1 MALSANLLAIPIA
14 APLLTAALIL
24 LLARWGG
31 RRLIRQQIA
40 LTALALCLNFG
51 VALLLFLATA
61 GQGHRIVLQ
70 MGAWTAPFGI
80 TVYCDGLS
88 ATLLLLTALVSIA
101 VYPFA
106 VATIDYHRERMGFH
120 PLYLFLL
127 MGVNGAF
134 LAGDLFNL
142 YVFFEVLLMA
152 SFVLLTVGAQP
163 AQTNSGIRY
172 VVLNL
177 LASTVFLVAAGV
189 AYGTLGTLNMAQI
202 AERLPLASPA
212 VRTLFAGLLLVAFG
226 SKAAIFPLFFWLPAS
241 YHTPPPAVTALF
253 GGLLTKVGIYT
264 LFRSFTLFFPD
275 LLLDWQQ
282 TLLAIAGATMLVGA
296 LGALA
301 QPSIRRLLSFHII
314 SHVGFMLM
322 GLAVALSGN
331 KLAIG
336 FGLGAAVLY
345 LCHHMIVKTALIMAG
360 GAVELHMGSDRL
372 ASIGG
377 LVSRQPHL
385 ALLFFLAA
393 ISLAGVPPFS
403 GFVSKLSL
411 LQITLD
417 SRHWLVSAVS
427 LVASLLTMINMM
439 RLWRESFWGEYKRP
453 SRVPSRILQSSLRQR
468 LMLTPVAALVLLSLG
483 LGVLG
488 EPAFRLSMRVALQA
502 LDRQAYIEA
511 VSPAESISR
520 PPPIHAHDNTGAG
533 SFPEETEPLDGGGL
547 VTAYS
552 R

>member
-1 MALSANLLAIPIA
+1 MAVSANLLAAPVA

-31 RRLIRQQIA
+31 RRLIRHQIA
-40 LTALALCLNFG
+40 LTSVALCFNLA
-51 VALLLFLATA
+51 VAIILFQSTA
-61 GQGHRIVLQ
+61 GQGQRIILQ
-70 MGAWTAPFGI
+70 MGGWSAPYGI
-80 TVYCDGLS
+80 TVYGDGLS
-88 ATLLLLTALVSIA
+88 ATLLLLTALVALA

-106 VATIDYHRERMGFH
+106 VATIDYHRARMGFH

-177 LASTVFLVAAGV
+177 LASTVFLVAAGI

-202 AERLPLASPA
+202 AERLPLAPPA
-212 VRTLFAGLLLVAFG
+212 VRTLFAGLLLIGFG

-253 GGLLTKVGIYT
+253 GGLLTKVGVYT
-264 LFRSFTLFFPD
+264 LFRSFTLFFPE
-275 LLLDWQQ
+275 LLISWQPI
-282 TLLAIAGATMLVGA
+282 LLTIAGATMLVGA

-301 QPSIRRLLSFHII
+301 QPGIRRLLSFHII

-331 KLAIG
+331 QLAIG

-345 LCHHMIVKTALIMAG
+345 LCHHMIIKTALIMAG

-377 LVSRQPHL
+377 LVTRQPFL
-385 ALLFFLAA
+385 AFLFFMAA

-417 SRHWLVSAVS
+417 TRHWLVSGVS
-427 LVASLLTMINMM
+427 IFASLLTMLNMM
-439 RLWRESFWGEYKRP
+439 RLWRESFWGDYKRP

-468 LMLTPVAALVLLSLG
+468 LMLTPIAVLVMLSLG
-483 LGVLG
+483 LGILG
-488 EPAFRLSMRVALQA
+488 GPAFRLSMRVAQQA
-502 LDRQAYIEA
+502 LDRQAYIDA
-511 VSPAESISR
+511 VLPSATLSTLHQSHAADTAAETIPFHPEGTAGLANDVSNQSP
-520 PPPIHAHDNTGAG
+520 
-533 SFPEETEPLDGGGL
+533 
-547 VTAYS
+547 
-552 R
+552 

>member
-1 MALSANLLAIPIA
+1 MALSANLLAAPVA
-14 APLLTAALIL
+14 TPLLTAALIL
-24 LLARWGG
+24 LLTRWGG
-31 RRLIRQQIA
+31 RRWIRQQIA
-40 LTALALCLNFG
+40 LTALALCLNLA
-51 VALLLFLATA
+51 VALLLFRATA
-61 GQGHRIVLQ
+61 GQGERFVLQ
-70 MGAWTAPFGI
+70 MGAWPAPYGI
-80 TVYCDGLS
+80 TVYGDGLS
-88 ATLLLLTALVSIA
+88 ATLLLLTALVAMA

-120 PLYLFLL
+120 PLYLLLL

-152 SFVLLTVGAQP
+152 SFVLLTVGGQP

-202 AERLPLASPA
+202 AQRLPLASPA
-212 VRTLFAGLLLVAFG
+212 VRTLFAGLLLVGFG

-253 GGLLTKVGIYT
+253 GGLLTKVGVYT
-264 LFRSFTLFFPD
+264 LFRSYTLFFPE
-275 LLLDWQQ
+275 LLIEWQQ

-301 QPSIRRLLSFHII
+301 QPGIRRLLSFHII

-322 GLAVALSGN
+322 GLAVALSDSH
-331 KLAIG
+331 LAIG

-345 LCHHMIVKTALIMAG
+345 LCHHMIIKTALIMAG

-377 LVSRQPHL
+377 LVTRQPFL
-385 ALLFFLAA
+385 AFLFFLAA

-417 SRHWLVSAVS
+417 TRHWLVSGVS
-427 LVASLLTMINMM
+427 VFASLLTMINMM

-453 SRVPSRILQSSLRQR
+453 SRVPSRILQSRTR
-468 LMLTPVAALVLLSLG
+468 RWLMLAPIAALVLLSLG
-483 LGVLG
+483 LGILG
-488 EPAFRLSMRVALQA
+488 EPAFRLSMRVAQQA
-502 LDRQAYIEA
+502 LDRPAYIEA
-511 VSPAESISR
+511 VAPAVSLPDASLYHVDVGRDADTLAAWRELSNAGNFVIEPSR
-520 PPPIHAHDNTGAG
+520 
-533 SFPEETEPLDGGGL
+533 
-547 VTAYS
+547 
-552 R
+552 

>member
-1 MALSANLLAIPIA
+1 MALSANLLAVPVA

-24 LLARWGG
+24 LFSRWGG
-31 RRLIRQQIA
+31 RRLIRHQIA
-40 LTALALCLNFG
+40 LTTLALFINLA
-51 VALLLFLATA
+51 VAALLFRATA
-61 GQGHRIVLQ
+61 AQGDRIVLQ
-70 MGAWTAPFGI
+70 LGAWTAPFGI

-88 ATLLLLTALVSIA
+88 ATLLLLTALVALA

-106 VATIDYHRERMGFH
+106 VATIDYHRARMGFH

-177 LASTVFLVAAGV
+177 LASTIFLVAAGI

-202 AERLPLASPA
+202 AERIPLASPA
-212 VRTLFAGLLLVAFG
+212 VRTVFAGLLMVGFG

-253 GGLLTKVGIYT
+253 GGLLTKVGVYT
-264 LFRSFTLFFPD
+264 LFRSFTLFFPE
-275 LLLDWQQ
+275 LLLSWQP
-282 TLLAIAGATMLVGA
+282 TLLTIAGATMLVGA

-301 QPSIRRLLSFHII
+301 QPGIRRVLSFHII

-322 GLAVALSGN
+322 GLAVAMSGN
-331 KLAIG
+331 TLAIG
-336 FGLGAAVLY
+336 FGLGAAIIY
-345 LCHHMIVKTALIMAG
+345 LCHHMIIKTALIMAG

-377 LVSRQPHL
+377 LVTRQPLL
-385 ALLFFLAA
+385 AFLFFMAA

-411 LQITLD
+411 LQITLVT
-417 SRHWLVSAVS
+417 RHWFVSGVS
-427 LVASLLTMINMM
+427 VFASLLTMINMM
-439 RLWRESFWGEYKRP
+439 RLWRESFWGDYSRP
-453 SRVPSRILQSSLRQR
+453 SRVPSRILQSRVRQQ
-468 LMLTPVAALVLLSLG
+468 LMLTPVAVLVLLSLA
-483 LGVLG
+483 LGIWG
-488 EPAFRLSMRVALQA
+488 EPALRISMQVAQQA

-511 VSPAESISR
+511 VSLSTRVSMRPVNHFTVPTATYASNSLGNLSGIAANSSLVSR
-520 PPPIHAHDNTGAG
+520 
-533 SFPEETEPLDGGGL
+533 
-547 VTAYS
+547 
-552 R
+552 

>member
-1 MALSANLLAIPIA
+1 MALSANLLAVPVA

-40 LTALALCLNFG
+40 LTTLALCLNLG
-51 VALLLFLATA
+51 VAFLLFRATA
-61 GQGHRIVLQ
+61 GQGQRFVLQ

-202 AERLPLASPA
+202 AERLSLASPA
-212 VRTLFAGLLLVAFG
+212 VHTLLAGLLLVAFG

-253 GGLLTKVGIYT
+253 GGLLTKVGVYT

-275 LLLDWQQ
+275 LLVDWRQ
-282 TLLAIAGATMLVGA
+282 TLLTIAGATMLVGA

-322 GLAVALSGN
+322 GLAVAFSGN
-331 KLAIG
+331 RLAIG

-377 LVSRQPHL
+377 LVSRQPYL
-385 ALLFFLAA
+385 AFFFFLAA

-417 SRHWLVSAVS
+417 GRHWLVSGVS
-427 LVASLLTMINMM
+427 VFASLLTMINMM

-453 SRVPSRILQSSLRQR
+453 SRVPSRILQSSARQR
-468 LMLTPVAALVLLSLG
+468 LMLTPIAVLVLLSLG
-483 LGVLG
+483 LGVFG

-502 LDRQAYIEA
+502 LDREAYIEA
-511 VSPAESISR
+511 VSPAEGFS
-520 PPPIHAHDNTGAG
+520 G
-533 SFPEETEPLDGGGL
+533 PLPLRASPRSGVGL
-547 VTAYS
+547 VMVPS

>member
-1 MALSANLLAIPIA
+1 MALSANLLAVPVA

-40 LTALALCLNFG
+40 LTTLALCLNLG
-51 VALLLFLATA
+51 VAFLLFRATA
-61 GQGHRIVLQ
+61 GQGQRFVLQ

-189 AYGTLGTLNMAQI
+189 AYGALGTLNMAQI
-202 AERLPLASPA
+202 AERLSLASPA
-212 VRTLFAGLLLVAFG
+212 VHTLLAGLLLVAFG

-253 GGLLTKVGIYT
+253 GGLLTKVGVYT

-275 LLLDWQQ
+275 LLVDWRQ
-282 TLLAIAGATMLVGA
+282 TLLTIAGATMLVGA

-322 GLAVALSGN
+322 GLAVAFSGN
-331 KLAIG
+331 RLAIG

-377 LVSRQPHL
+377 LVSRQPYL
-385 ALLFFLAA
+385 AFFFFLAA

-417 SRHWLVSAVS
+417 GRHWLVSGVS
-427 LVASLLTMINMM
+427 VFASLLTMINMM

-453 SRVPSRILQSSLRQR
+453 SRVPSRILQSSTRQR
-468 LMLTPVAALVLLSLG
+468 LMLTPIAALVLLSLG
-483 LGVLG
+483 LGVFG

-502 LDRQAYIEA
+502 LDREAYIEA
-511 VSPAESISR
+511 VSPAEGFSGPLPLRASPR
-520 PPPIHAHDNTGAG
+520 SGVGPFPQGAD
-533 SFPEETEPLDGGGL
+533 PLDGVGL
-547 VTAYS
+547 VMVPS

>member
-1 MALSANLLAIPIA
+1 MALSANLLAAPVA
-14 APLLTAALIL
+14 APLLAAALIL

-31 RRLIRQQIA
+31 RRRIRQQIA
-40 LTALALCLNFG
+40 LTAVTLCLNLA
-51 VALLLFLATA
+51 VALLLFQASA
-61 GQGHRIVLQ
+61 GQGERFVLQ
-70 MGAWTAPFGI
+70 MGAWSAPYGI
-80 TVYCDGLS
+80 TVYGDGLS
-88 ATLLLLTALVSIA
+88 ATLLLLTALVALA

-106 VATIDYHRERMGFH
+106 VATIDYHRARMGFH

-152 SFVLLTVGAQP
+152 SFVLLTIGAQP

-177 LASTVFLVAAGV
+177 LASTVFLVAAGI

-212 VRTLFAGLLLVAFG
+212 VRTLFAGLLLVGFG

-253 GGLLTKVGIYT
+253 GGLLTKVGVYT
-264 LFRSFTLFFPD
+264 LFRSYTLFFPE
-275 LLLDWQQ
+275 LLIDWQQ
-282 TLLAIAGATMLVGA
+282 TLLTIAGATMLVGA

-301 QPSIRRLLSFHII
+301 QPGIRRLLSFHII

-331 KLAIG
+331 RLAIG

-345 LCHHMIVKTALIMAG
+345 LCHHMIIKTALIMAG

-377 LVSRQPHL
+377 LVTRQPLL
-385 ALLFFLAA
+385 AFLFFLAA

-417 SRHWLVSAVS
+417 TRHWLVSGVS
-427 LVASLLTMINMM
+427 IFASLLTMINMM
-439 RLWRESFWGEYKRP
+439 RLWRESFWGEYRRP
-453 SRVPSRILQSSLRQR
+453 SRVSSRILQSRGRQR
-468 LMLTPVAALVLLSLG
+468 LILTPIAALILLSLG
-483 LGVLG
+483 LGILG
-488 EPAFRLSMRVALQA
+488 DPAFRLAMRVSQQA
-502 LDRQAYIEA
+502 LDRQAYIDA
-511 VSPAESISR
+511 VAPAVR
-520 PPPIHAHDNTGAG
+520 PPESSLDHADLNAG
-533 SFPEETEPLDGGGL
+533 SDLFAGQRDSSGADDLAAGP
-547 VTAYS
+547 S

>member
-1 MALSANLLAIPIA
+1 MALSANLLAAPVA
-14 APLLTAALIL
+14 TPLLTAALIL
-24 LLARWGG
+24 LLTRWGG

-40 LTALALCLNFG
+40 LTALALCLNLA
-51 VALLLFLATA
+51 VALLLFQAAALR
-61 GQGHRIVLQ
+61 GEQFVLQ
-70 MGAWTAPFGI
+70 MGAWSAPFGI

-88 ATLLLLTALVSIA
+88 ATLLLLTALVAVA

-106 VATIDYHRERMGFH
+106 VATIDYHRARMGFH

-127 MGVNGAF
+127 VGVNGAF

-202 AERLPLASPA
+202 AQRLPLASPA
-212 VRTLFAGLLLVAFG
+212 VSTLFAGLLLVGFG
-226 SKAAIFPLFFWLPAS
+226 SKSAIFPLFFWLPAS

-253 GGLLTKVGIYT
+253 GGLLTKVGVYT
-264 LFRSFTLFFPD
+264 LFRSYTLFFPE
-275 LLLDWQQ
+275 LLIEWQQ
-282 TLLAIAGATMLVGA
+282 TLLTIAGATMLVGA

-301 QPSIRRLLSFHII
+301 QPGIRRLLSFHII

-322 GLAVALSGN
+322 GLALALSGN
-331 KLAIG
+331 KLAVG

-360 GAVELHMGSDRL
+360 GAVELHMGSGRL

-377 LVSRQPHL
+377 LVSRQPLL
-385 ALLFFLAA
+385 ALLFFLSA
-393 ISLAGVPPFS
+393 ISLAGIPPFS

-417 SRHWLVSAVS
+417 TRHWFVSGVS
-427 LVASLLTMINMM
+427 IFASLLTMINMM

-453 SRVPSRILQSSLRQR
+453 SRVPTRILQSSTRQR
-468 LMLTPVAALVLLSLG
+468 LMLAPIAALVLLSLG
-483 LGVLG
+483 LGIMG
-488 EPAFRLSMRVALQA
+488 EPAFRLTMRVAQQA
-502 LDRQAYIEA
+502 LDRQAYIDAVAPA
-511 VSPAESISR
+511 VSLSEYSPVHAEILSGSDPYADLR
-520 PPPIHAHDNTGAG
+520 NPSDAG
-533 SFPEETEPLDGGGL
+533 NL
-547 VTAYS
+547 AN
-552 R
+552 

>member
-1 MALSANLLAIPIA
+1 MALSANLLAAPVA

-31 RRLIRQQIA
+31 RRWIRQQIA
-40 LTALALCLNFG
+40 LTALALCLNLA
-51 VALLLFLATA
+51 VALLLFQATA
-61 GQGHRIVLQ
+61 GLGERFVLQ
-70 MGAWTAPFGI
+70 MGAWSAPFGI
-80 TVYCDGLS
+80 TVYGDGLS
-88 ATLLLLTALVSIA
+88 ATLLLLTALVALA
-101 VYPFA
+101 VYPYA

-202 AERLPLASPA
+202 AQRLPLASSA
-212 VRTLFAGLLLVAFG
+212 VRTLFAGLLLVGFG

-253 GGLLTKVGIYT
+253 GGLLTKVGVYT
-264 LFRSFTLFFPD
+264 LFRSYTLFFPE
-275 LLLDWQQ
+275 LLIDWQQ
-282 TLLAIAGATMLVGA
+282 PLLAIAGATMLVGA

-301 QPSIRRLLSFHII
+301 QLGIRRLLSFHII

-322 GLAVALSGN
+322 GLAVAMSGN
-331 KLAIG
+331 QLAIG

-372 ASIGG
+372 SSIGG
-377 LVSRQPHL
+377 LVTRQPFL
-385 ALLFFLAA
+385 AFLFFMAA

-417 SRHWLVSAVS
+417 TRHWLVAGVS
-427 LVASLLTMINMM
+427 IFASLLTMINMM

-453 SRVPSRILQSSLRQR
+453 GRVPSRILQSQTRR
-468 LMLTPVAALVLLSLG
+468 WLMLGPIAALVMLSLG
-483 LGVLG
+483 LGILG
-488 EPAFRLSMRVALQA
+488 GPAFRLTMRVAQQA
-502 LDRQAYIEA
+502 LDRPAYIEA
-511 VSPAESISR
+511 VAPAISLPDASPDHDAYFGAVSPDGPRDLPIAGNLAIETSR
-520 PPPIHAHDNTGAG
+520 
-533 SFPEETEPLDGGGL
+533 
-547 VTAYS
+547 
-552 R
+552 

>member
-1 MALSANLLAIPIA
+1 MNLSANLLAAPVAI
-14 APLLTAALIL
+14 PLLTAALIL
-24 LLARWGG
+24 LFTRWGG
-31 RRLIRQQIA
+31 RRRIRPQIA
-40 LTALALCLNFG
+40 FTALALCLNLA
-51 VALLLFLATA
+51 VALLLFQATA
-61 GQGHRIVLQ
+61 ARGERFVLQ
-70 MGAWTAPFGI
+70 MGAWPAPFGI
-80 TVYCDGLS
+80 TVYGDGLS
-88 ATLLLLTALVSIA
+88 ATLLLLTALVATA

-120 PLYLFLL
+120 PLYLLLL

-202 AERLPLASPA
+202 AQRLPLASEA
-212 VRTLFAGLLLVAFG
+212 VRTVFAGLLLVGFG

-253 GGLLTKVGIYT
+253 GGLLTKVGVYT
-264 LFRSFTLFFPD
+264 LFRSFTLFFPE
-275 LLLDWQQ
+275 LLIDWQP
-282 TLLAIAGATMLVGA
+282 TLLTIAGATMLVGA

-301 QPSIRRLLSFHII
+301 QPGIRRLLSFHII

-331 KLAIG
+331 QLAIG

-377 LVSRQPHL
+377 LVTRQPFL
-385 ALLFFLAA
+385 AFLFFMAA
-393 ISLAGVPPFS
+393 ISLAGIPPFS

-417 SRHWLVSAVS
+417 TRHWLVSGVS
-427 LVASLLTMINMM
+427 IFASLLTMINMM

-453 SRVPSRILQSSLRQR
+453 SRVPSRILQSKTRQL
-468 LMLTPVAALVLLSLG
+468 LMLTPIAALVLLSLG
-483 LGVLG
+483 LGVFG
-488 EPAFRLSMRVALQA
+488 ESAFRLSMKVAQQA
-502 LDRQAYIEA
+502 LDQQAYIEA
-511 VSPAESISR
+511 VAPA
-520 PPPIHAHDNTGAG
+520 ANQTGAPLQQADPTTDSG
-533 SFPEETEPLDGGGL
+533 PLAWPEQAAETDNVAIDP
-547 VTAYS
+547 S

>member
-1 MALSANLLAIPIA
+1 MALSANLLAAPVA

-24 LLARWGG
+24 LLTRWGG
-31 RRLIRQQIA
+31 RRWIRQQIA
-40 LTALALCLNFG
+40 LTALALCLNLA
-51 VALLLFLATA
+51 VALLLFRATA
-61 GQGHRIVLQ
+61 GQGERFVLQ
-70 MGAWTAPFGI
+70 MGAWPAPFGI
-80 TVYCDGLS
+80 TVYSDGLS
-88 ATLLLLTALVSIA
+88 ATLLLLTALVAMA

-120 PLYLFLL
+120 PLYLLLL

-152 SFVLLTVGAQP
+152 SFVLLTIGAQP

-202 AERLPLASPA
+202 AQRLPLASPA
-212 VRTLFAGLLLVAFG
+212 VRTLFAGLLLVGFG

-253 GGLLTKVGIYT
+253 GGLLTKVGVYA
-264 LFRSFTLFFPD
+264 LFRSYTLFFPE
-275 LLLDWQQ
+275 LLIEWQQ

-301 QPSIRRLLSFHII
+301 QPGIRRLLSFHII

-322 GLAVALSGN
+322 GLAVALSGSH
-331 KLAIG
+331 LAFG

-345 LCHHMIVKTALIMAG
+345 LCHHMIIKTALIMAG

-377 LVSRQPHL
+377 LVTRQPFL
-385 ALLFFLAA
+385 AFLFFLAA

-411 LQITLD
+411 LKITLET
-417 SRHWLVSAVS
+417 RHWLVSGVS
-427 LVASLLTMINMM
+427 VFASLLTMINMM

-453 SRVPSRILQSSLRQR
+453 SRVPSRILQSRTR
-468 LMLTPVAALVLLSLG
+468 RWLMLAPIAALVLLSLG
-483 LGVLG
+483 LGILG
-488 EPAFRLSMRVALQA
+488 EPALRLTMRVAQQA
-502 LDRQAYIEA
+502 LDRPAYIEA
-511 VSPAESISR
+511 VAPAASLPDASLNHVDVATDADTIDERRELSK
-520 PPPIHAHDNTGAG
+520 ADN
-533 SFPEETEPLDGGGL
+533 FVIEP
-547 VTAYS
+547 T

>member
-1 MALSANLLAIPIA
+1 MALSANLLAAPVA
-14 APLLTAALIL
+14 VPLLTAALIL
-24 LLARWGG
+24 LVARWGG
-31 RRLIRQQIA
+31 RTLIRHQVA
-40 LTALALCLNFG
+40 LTALALCLNLGIALTLFFG
-51 VALLLFLATA
+51 AAV
-61 GQGHRIVLQ
+61 QGRRFVLQ
-70 MGAWTAPFGI
+70 FGNWTAPFGI
-80 TVYCDGLS
+80 TAYADGLS
-88 ATLLLLTALVSIA
+88 ATLLLLTAIVALA

-106 VATIDYHRERMGFH
+106 VATIDYHRARMGFH

-134 LAGDLFNL
+134 LSGDLFNL

-202 AERLPLASPA
+202 AERLPLASEA
-212 VRTLFAGLLLVAFG
+212 VRTIFAGLLMVAFG
-226 SKAAIFPLFFWLPAS
+226 SKAALFPLFFWLPAS

-264 LFRSFTLFFPD
+264 LFRSFTLFFPE
-275 LLLDWQQ
+275 LLLSWQPA
-282 TLLAIAGATMLVGA
+282 LLTIAGATMLVGA

-301 QPSIRRLLSFHII
+301 QPGLRRVLSFHII

-331 KLAIG
+331 SLAIG
-336 FGLGAAVLY
+336 FGLGAAILY
-345 LCHHMIVKTALIMAG
+345 LCHHMIIKTALIMAG
-360 GAVELHMGSDRL
+360 GAVELYMGSDRL

-377 LVSRQPHL
+377 LVTRQPLL
-385 ALLFFLAA
+385 AFLFFMAA

-417 SRHWLVSAVS
+417 TRHWVVSGVS
-427 LVASLLTMINMM
+427 VFASLLTMINMM
-439 RLWRESFWGEYKRP
+439 RLWRESFWDEYSRP
-453 SRVPSRILQSSLRQR
+453 SRVPSRLLHSTRRQW
-468 LMLTPVAALVLLSLG
+468 LMLVPVAILVLFSLG
-483 LGVLG
+483 LGIFG
-488 EPAFRLSMRVALQA
+488 EPAFRLSMRVAQNA
-502 LDRQAYIEA
+502 LDRDAYIEA
-511 VSPAESISR
+511 VSPSASYSSDLGRGAFDTTGPTFPGGNTQSAAEL
-520 PPPIHAHDNTGAG
+520 G
-533 SFPEETEPLDGGGL
+533 ETSWP
-547 VTAYS
+547 A

>member
-1 MALSANLLAIPIA
+1 MALNANLLAAPVA

-24 LLARWGG
+24 LFARWGG
-31 RRLIRQQIA
+31 RTLIRHQVA
-40 LTALALCLNFG
+40 LTALALCLNLG
-51 VALLLFLATA
+51 
-61 GQGHRIVLQ
+61 IVLTLFY
-70 MGAWTAPFGI
+70 GAAVQGRRFVLQFGNWTAPFGI
-80 TVYCDGLS
+80 TAYGDGLS
-88 ATLLLLTALVSIA
+88 ATLLLMTAIVALA

-106 VATIDYHRERMGFH
+106 VATIDYHRARMGFH

-134 LAGDLFNL
+134 LSGDLFNL

-152 SFVLLTVGAQP
+152 SFVLLTIGAQP

-189 AYGTLGTLNMAQI
+189 AYGTLGSLNMAQI
-202 AERLPLASPA
+202 AERLPLAAPA
-212 VRTLFAGLLLVAFG
+212 VRTVFAGLLMVAFG
-226 SKAAIFPLFFWLPAS
+226 SKAALFPLFFWLPAS

-264 LFRSFTLFFPD
+264 LFRSFTLFFPE
-275 LLLDWQQ
+275 LLLSWQPA
-282 TLLAIAGATMLVGA
+282 LLTIAGATMLVGA

-301 QPSIRRLLSFHII
+301 QPGIRRVLSFHII
-314 SHVGFMLM
+314 SHVGFILM

-331 KLAIG
+331 SLAIG
-336 FGLGAAVLY
+336 FGLGAAILY
-345 LCHHMIVKTALIMAG
+345 LCHHMIIKTALIMAG
-360 GAVELHMGSDRL
+360 GAVELYMGSDRL

-377 LVSRQPHL
+377 LVTRQPLL
-385 ALLFFLAA
+385 AFLFFMAS

-417 SRHWLVSAVS
+417 THHWVVSGVS
-427 LVASLLTMINMM
+427 LFASLLTMINMM
-439 RLWRESFWGEYKRP
+439 RLWRESFWGDYSRP
-453 SRVPSRILQSSLRQR
+453 SRVPSRILQSTIRQQ
-468 LMLTPVAALVLLSLG
+468 LMLIPVGALVLLSLG
-483 LGVLG
+483 LGIFG
-488 EPAFRLSMRVALQA
+488 ERAFNLTMRVAQHA
-502 LDRQAYIEA
+502 LDRDAYIEA
-511 VSPAESISR
+511 VSPSTLHSSGLRSGAFNVTGPKFPDSSTHLFASLGE
-520 PPPIHAHDNTGAG
+520 PPWPA
-533 SFPEETEPLDGGGL
+533 
-547 VTAYS
+547 

>member
-1 MALSANLLAIPIA
+1 MALSANLLAAPVA

-31 RRLIRQQIA
+31 RRWIRQQIA
-40 LTALALCLNFG
+40 LTALALCLNLA
-51 VALLLFLATA
+51 VALLLFQATA
-61 GQGHRIVLQ
+61 AQGERFVLQ
-70 MGAWTAPFGI
+70 MGAWSAPFGI
-80 TVYCDGLS
+80 TVYGDGLS
-88 ATLLLLTALVSIA
+88 ATLLLLTALVALA

-120 PLYLFLL
+120 PLYLLLL

-202 AERLPLASPA
+202 AQRLPLASPA
-212 VRTLFAGLLLVAFG
+212 VRTLFAGLLLVGFG

-253 GGLLTKVGIYT
+253 GGLLTKVGVYT
-264 LFRSFTLFFPD
+264 LFRSYTLFFPE
-275 LLLDWQQ
+275 LLIEWQQ
-282 TLLAIAGATMLVGA
+282 TLLTIAGATMLVGA

-301 QPSIRRLLSFHII
+301 QPGIRRLLSFHII

-331 KLAIG
+331 TFGYRLRPRRGRALPLPSHDRQDGAHHGGRRGGVAHGQRQAGFHRRAGDSTALSGLSLFPGCHLFGRCPAFQRIRQQTEPVTDHAGYTTLAG
-336 FGLGAAVLY
+336 FGRQCLCQLADDDQYDASLARVFLGRIQAPKPGPIPQIAEPNAPLADTGPHRGPCASEPGSWHSGRAS
-345 LCHHMIVKTALIMAG
+345 LSADNAG
-360 GAVELHMGSDRL
+360 GATG
-372 ASIGG
+372 A
-377 LVSRQPHL
+377 
-385 ALLFFLAA
+385 
-393 ISLAGVPPFS
+393 
-403 GFVSKLSL
+403 
-411 LQITLD
+411 
-417 SRHWLVSAVS
+417 
-427 LVASLLTMINMM
+427 
-439 RLWRESFWGEYKRP
+439 RP
-453 SRVPSRILQSSLRQR
+453 S
-468 LMLTPVAALVLLSLG
+468 G
-483 LGVLG
+483 L
-488 EPAFRLSMRVALQA
+488 
-502 LDRQAYIEA
+502 Y
-511 VSPAESISR
+511 
-520 PPPIHAHDNTGAG
+520 
-533 SFPEETEPLDGGGL
+533 
-547 VTAYS
+547 
-552 R
+552 

>member
-1 MALSANLLAIPIA
+1 MAVSANLLAVPVA

-24 LLARWGG
+24 LFARWGG
-31 RRLIRQQIA
+31 RRRIRQQIA
-40 LTALALCLNFG
+40 LTTLALCLNL
-51 VALLLFLATA
+51 AAAAILFQATA
-61 GQGHRIVLQ
+61 GRGERFVLQ
-70 MGAWTAPFGI
+70 LGDWSAPFGI
-80 TVYCDGLS
+80 TFYGDGLS
-88 ATLLLLTALVSIA
+88 ATLLLLTSLVALA

-106 VATIDYHRERMGFH
+106 VATIDYHRARMGFH

-134 LAGDLFNL
+134 LSGDLFNL

-152 SFVLLTVGAQP
+152 SFVLLTIGAQP

-177 LASTVFLVAAGV
+177 LASTIFLVAAGV

-202 AERLPLASPA
+202 AERLPVASPA
-212 VRTLFAGLLLVAFG
+212 VRTVFAGLLLVSFG

-264 LFRSFTLFFPD
+264 LFRSFTLFFPE
-275 LLLDWQQ
+275 LLVSWQPV
-282 TLLAIAGATMLVGA
+282 LLTISGATMLVGA

-301 QPSIRRLLSFHII
+301 QPGIRRVLSFHII

-322 GLAVALSGN
+322 GLAVAQSGN
-331 KLAIG
+331 RLAVG
-336 FGLGAAVLY
+336 FGLGAAVIY
-345 LCHHMIVKTALIMAG
+345 LCHHMIIKTALIMAG

-377 LVSRQPHL
+377 LVTRQPLL
-385 ALLFFLAA
+385 AFLFFMSA

-417 SRHWLVSAVS
+417 TRHWFVSGVS
-427 LVASLLTMINMM
+427 LFASLLTMINMM
-439 RLWRESFWGEYKRP
+439 RLWRESFWGEYNRP
-453 SRVPSRILQSSLRQR
+453 SRVPVRILQSRIRQQ
-468 LMLTPVAALVLLSLG
+468 LMLTPVAVLVLLSLA
-483 LGVLG
+483 LGIWG
-488 EPAFRLSMRVALQA
+488 GPAFKLSMQVAQQA

-511 VSPAESISR
+511 VSPSSRISAPDVDLPLVSSR
-520 PPPIHAHDNTGAG
+520 TDLPGSPEAKSGTAAHPP
-533 SFPEETEPLDGGGL
+533 L
-547 VTAYS
+547 VT

>member
-1 MALSANLLAIPIA
+1 MNLSANILAAPVAI
-14 APLLTAALIL
+14 PLLTAALIL
-24 LLARWGG
+24 LFTRWGG
-31 RRLIRQQIA
+31 RRRIRPQIA
-40 LTALALCLNFG
+40 FTALALCLNLA
-51 VALLLFLATA
+51 VALLLFQATA
-61 GQGHRIVLQ
+61 ARGERFVLQ
-70 MGAWTAPFGI
+70 MGAWPAPFGI
-80 TVYCDGLS
+80 TVYGDGLS
-88 ATLLLLTALVSIA
+88 ATLLLLTALVATA

-120 PLYLFLL
+120 PLYLLLL

-177 LASTVFLVAAGV
+177 LASTVFLVAVGV

-202 AERLPLASPA
+202 AQRLPLASEA
-212 VRTLFAGLLLVAFG
+212 VRTVFAGLLLVGFG

-253 GGLLTKVGIYT
+253 GGLLTKVGVYT
-264 LFRSFTLFFPD
+264 LFRSFTLFFPE
-275 LLLDWQQ
+275 LLIDWQPM
-282 TLLAIAGATMLVGA
+282 LLTIAGATMLVGA

-331 KLAIG
+331 HLAIG

-377 LVSRQPHL
+377 LVTRQPFL
-385 ALLFFLAA
+385 AFLFFMAA
-393 ISLAGVPPFS
+393 ISLAGIPPFS

-417 SRHWLVSAVS
+417 TRHWLVSGVS
-427 LVASLLTMINMM
+427 IFASLLTMINMM

-453 SRVPSRILQSSLRQR
+453 SRVPSRILQSKTRQL
-468 LMLTPVAALVLLSLG
+468 LMLTPIAALVLLSLG
-483 LGVLG
+483 LGVFG
-488 EPAFRLSMRVALQA
+488 EPAFRLSMKVAQQA
-502 LDRQAYIEA
+502 LDQQAYIEA
-511 VSPAESISR
+511 VAPA
-520 PPPIHAHDNTGAG
+520 ANQTGAPLQQADPTTDSG
-533 SFPEETEPLDGGGL
+533 PLAWPEQAAETDNVAIDP
-547 VTAYS
+547 S

>member
-1 MALSANLLAIPIA
+1 MAVSANLLAAPVA

-31 RRLIRQQIA
+31 RRLIRHQIA
-40 LTALALCLNFG
+40 LTSVALCFNLA
-51 VALLLFLATA
+51 VAIVLFQSTA
-61 GQGHRIVLQ
+61 VQGQRIILQ
-70 MGAWTAPFGI
+70 MGGWSAPYGI
-80 TVYCDGLS
+80 TVYGDGLS
-88 ATLLLLTALVSIA
+88 ATLLLLTALVALA

-106 VATIDYHRERMGFH
+106 VATIDYHRARMGFH

-177 LASTVFLVAAGV
+177 LASTVFLVAAGI

-202 AERLPLASPA
+202 AERLPLAPPA
-212 VRTLFAGLLLVAFG
+212 VRTLFAGLLLIGFG

-253 GGLLTKVGIYT
+253 GGLLTKVGVYT
-264 LFRSFTLFFPD
+264 LFRSFTLFFPE
-275 LLLDWQQ
+275 LLISWQPI
-282 TLLAIAGATMLVGA
+282 LLTIAGATMLVGA

-301 QPSIRRLLSFHII
+301 QPGIRRLLSFHII

-331 KLAIG
+331 QLAIG

-345 LCHHMIVKTALIMAG
+345 LCHHMIIKTALIMAG

-377 LVSRQPHL
+377 LVTRQPFL
-385 ALLFFLAA
+385 AFLFFMAA

-417 SRHWLVSAVS
+417 TRHWLVSGVS
-427 LVASLLTMINMM
+427 IFASLLTMLNMM
-439 RLWRESFWGEYKRP
+439 RLWRESFWGDYKRP

-468 LMLTPVAALVLLSLG
+468 LMLTPIAVLVMLSLG
-483 LGVLG
+483 LGILG
-488 EPAFRLSMRVALQA
+488 GPAFRLSMRVAQQA
-502 LDRQAYIEA
+502 LDRQAYIDA
-511 VSPAESISR
+511 VLPSATLSTLHQSHAADTAAETIPFHPEGTAGLANDVSNQSP
-520 PPPIHAHDNTGAG
+520 
-533 SFPEETEPLDGGGL
+533 
-547 VTAYS
+547 
-552 R
+552 

>member
-1 MALSANLLAIPIA
+1 MAVSANLLAAPVA

-31 RRLIRQQIA
+31 RRLIRHQIA
-40 LTALALCLNFG
+40 LTTLALCFNFA
-51 VALLLFLATA
+51 VAVVLFQSSAV
-61 GQGHRIVLQ
+61 QGERFVLQ
-70 MGAWTAPFGI
+70 MGAWSAPYGI

-88 ATLLLLTALVSIA
+88 ATLLLLTALVALA

-106 VATIDYHRERMGFH
+106 VATIDYHRARMGFH

-152 SFVLLTVGAQP
+152 SFVLLTIGAQP

-177 LASTVFLVAAGV
+177 LASTVFLAAAGI

-212 VRTLFAGLLLVAFG
+212 VRTLFAGLLLVGFG

-253 GGLLTKVGIYT
+253 GGLLTKVGVYT
-264 LFRSFTLFFPD
+264 LFRSFTLFFPELLIAWQP
-275 LLLDWQQ
+275 LLL
-282 TLLAIAGATMLVGA
+282 TIAGATMLVGA

-301 QPSIRRLLSFHII
+301 QPGIRRLLSFHII

-331 KLAIG
+331 QLAIG

-345 LCHHMIVKTALIMAG
+345 LCHHMIIKTALIMAG

-377 LVSRQPHL
+377 LVSRQPLL
-385 ALLFFLAA
+385 ALLFFMAA

-417 SRHWLVSAVS
+417 TRHWLVSGVS
-427 LVASLLTMINMM
+427 IFASLLTMINMM
-439 RLWRESFWGEYKRP
+439 RLWRESFWGDYKRP

-468 LMLTPVAALVLLSLG
+468 LMLAPIAVLVLLSLG
-483 LGVLG
+483 LGILG
-488 EPAFRLSMRVALQA
+488 EPAFRLSMRVAQHA

-511 VSPAESISR
+511 VSPLARLPVQSHRQVAATSGTVPLFYQEDTTSLSNSSFVPSR
-520 PPPIHAHDNTGAG
+520 
-533 SFPEETEPLDGGGL
+533 
-547 VTAYS
+547 
-552 R
+552 

>member
-1 MALSANLLAIPIA
+1 MAVSANLLAAPVA
-14 APLLTAALIL
+14 APLLIAALIL

-31 RRLIRQQIA
+31 RRLIRHQIA
-40 LTALALCLNFG
+40 LTALALCFNFA
-51 VALLLFLATA
+51 VALLIFQATA
-61 GQGHRIVLQ
+61 GQGERLVLQ
-70 MGAWTAPFGI
+70 MGAWSAPYGI
-80 TVYCDGLS
+80 TVYGDGLS
-88 ATLLLLTALVSIA
+88 ATLLLLTGLVAMA

-106 VATIDYHRERMGFH
+106 VATIDYHRARMGFH

-134 LAGDLFNL
+134 LSGDLFNL

-152 SFVLLTVGAQP
+152 SFVLLTIGAQP

-177 LASTVFLVAAGV
+177 LASTVFLVAAGI

-212 VRTLFAGLLLVAFG
+212 VRTLFAGLLLVGFG

-253 GGLLTKVGIYT
+253 GGLLTKVGVYT
-264 LFRSFTLFFPD
+264 LFRSFTLFFPE
-275 LLLDWQQ
+275 LLISWQP
-282 TLLAIAGATMLVGA
+282 TLLTIAGATMLVGA

-301 QPSIRRLLSFHII
+301 QPGIRRVLSFHII

-345 LCHHMIVKTALIMAG
+345 LCHHMIIKTALIMAG
-360 GAVELHMGSDRL
+360 GAVELHMGSD
-372 ASIGG
+372 
-377 LVSRQPHL
+377 
-385 ALLFFLAA
+385 
-393 ISLAGVPPFS
+393 
-403 GFVSKLSL
+403 
-411 LQITLD
+411 
-417 SRHWLVSAVS
+417 
-427 LVASLLTMINMM
+427 
-439 RLWRESFWGEYKRP
+439 P
-453 SRVPSRILQSSLRQR
+453 STS
-468 LMLTPVAALVLLSLG
+468 
-483 LGVLG
+483 
-488 EPAFRLSMRVALQA
+488 AFRPISTQA
-502 LDRQAYIEA
+502 RFCARPEPGCIC
-511 VSPAESISR
+511 SSR
-520 PPPIHAHDNTGAG
+520 N
-533 SFPEETEPLDGGGL
+533 
-547 VTAYS
+547 

>member
-1 MALSANLLAIPIA
+1 MALSANLLAVPVA

-24 LLARWGG
+24 FLARWGG

-40 LTALALCLNFG
+40 LTALALCLNLA
-51 VALLLFLATA
+51 VALLLFQATA
-61 GQGHRIVLQ
+61 VQGQRFVLQ

-202 AERLPLASPA
+202 AERLSLASPA
-212 VRTLFAGLLLVAFG
+212 VHTLLAGLLLVAFG

-253 GGLLTKVGIYT
+253 GGLLTKVGVYT

-275 LLLDWQQ
+275 LLVDWRQ
-282 TLLAIAGATMLVGA
+282 TLLTIAGATMLVGA

-322 GLAVALSGN
+322 GLAVAFSGN
-331 KLAIG
+331 RLAIG

-385 ALLFFLAA
+385 AFFFFMAA

-417 SRHWLVSAVS
+417 GRHWLVSGVS
-427 LVASLLTMINMM
+427 VVASLLTMINMM
-439 RLWRESFWGEYKRP
+439 RLWRGSFWGEYKRP

-468 LMLTPVAALVLLSLG
+468 LMLTPIAALVLLSLG
-483 LGVLG
+483 LGVFG
-488 EPAFRLSMRVALQA
+488 EPAFRLSMQVALQA
-502 LDRQAYIEA
+502 LDRKAYIEA
-511 VSPAESISR
+511 VSPAEGYSE
-520 PPPIHAHDNTGAG
+520 PLPIRAATHTGMAPY
-533 SFPEETEPLDGGGL
+533 PEESGPLDGGGL
-547 VTAYS
+547 VMVPA

>member
-1 MALSANLLAIPIA
+1 MGLSANILAAPVA
-14 APLLTAALIL
+14 APLFTAALIL

-31 RRLIRQQIA
+31 RGRIRQQIA
-40 LTALALCLNFG
+40 LTSLTLLFNLA
-51 VALLLFLATA
+51 VSLLLFQAAA
-61 GQGHRIVLQ
+61 GQGERFVLQ
-70 MGAWTAPFGI
+70 MGAWQAPFGI
-80 TVYCDGLS
+80 TVYADGLS
-88 ATLLLLTALVSIA
+88 ATLLLLTALVALA

-202 AERLPLASPA
+202 AERLPFADPA
-212 VRTLFAGLLLVAFG
+212 VRTVFAGLLLVGFG

-253 GGLLTKVGIYT
+253 GGLLTKVGVYT

-275 LLLDWQQ
+275 LLVSWQQ

-301 QPSIRRLLSFHII
+301 QPGIRRLLSFHII

-331 KLAIG
+331 KLAVG

-377 LVSRQPHL
+377 MVTRYPLL
-385 ALLFFLAA
+385 AFLFFMAA

-403 GFVSKLSL
+403 GFISKLSL

-417 SRHWLVSAVS
+417 TRHWLVSAVS
-427 LVASLLTMINMM
+427 VFASVLTMINMM
-439 RLWRESFWGEYKRP
+439 RMWRESFWGDYRRP
-453 SRVPSRILQSSLRQR
+453 SRVPSRILQNRLRHG
-468 LMLTPVAALVLLSLG
+468 LILAPIAALVSLSLG
-483 LGVLG
+483 LGLLG
-488 EPAFRLSMRVALQA
+488 EPAFRLSMRVAQQA
-502 LDRQAYIEA
+502 LDREAYIEA
-511 VSPAESISR
+511 VAPATTPGAASSSR
-520 PPPIHAHDNTGAG
+520 
-533 SFPEETEPLDGGGL
+533 
-547 VTAYS
+547 
-552 R
+552 

>member
-1 MALSANLLAIPIA
+1 MALSANVLAVPVA

-24 LLARWGG
+24 LLTRWGG
-31 RRLIRQQIA
+31 RRWIRQQIA
-40 LTALALCLNFG
+40 LTALALCLNLA
-51 VALLLFLATA
+51 VALLLFRATA
-61 GQGHRIVLQ
+61 AQGERFVLQ
-70 MGAWTAPFGI
+70 MGAWPAPYGI
-80 TVYCDGLS
+80 TVYGDGLS
-88 ATLLLLTALVSIA
+88 ATLLLLTALVAMA

-120 PLYLFLL
+120 PLYLLLL

-152 SFVLLTVGAQP
+152 SFVLLTVGGQP

-202 AERLPLASPA
+202 AQRLPLASPA
-212 VRTLFAGLLLVAFG
+212 VRTLFAGLLLVGFG

-253 GGLLTKVGIYT
+253 GGLLTKVGVYA
-264 LFRSFTLFFPD
+264 LFRSYTLFFPE
-275 LLLDWQQ
+275 LLIEWQQ

-301 QPSIRRLLSFHII
+301 QPGIRRLLSFHII

-331 KLAIG
+331 HLAIG

-345 LCHHMIVKTALIMAG
+345 LCHHMIIKTALIMAG

-377 LVSRQPHL
+377 LVTRQPFL
-385 ALLFFLAA
+385 AFLFFLAA

-417 SRHWLVSAVS
+417 TRHWLVSGVS
-427 LVASLLTMINMM
+427 VFASLLTMINMM

-453 SRVPSRILQSSLRQR
+453 SRVPSRILQSRTR
-468 LMLTPVAALVLLSLG
+468 RWLMLAPIAALVLLSLG
-483 LGVLG
+483 LGILG
-488 EPAFRLSMRVALQA
+488 EPAFRLSMRVAQQA
-502 LDRQAYIEA
+502 LDRPAYIEA
-511 VSPAESISR
+511 VAPAVSLPDASLYHVDVGRDADTLAAWRELSNAGNFVIEPSR
-520 PPPIHAHDNTGAG
+520 
-533 SFPEETEPLDGGGL
+533 
-547 VTAYS
+547 
-552 R
+552 